1 MKKKMDVLVDLQ
13 FGSTGKGALA
23 GFLSTLNGYDA
34 VVSCN
39 MPNAGHT
46 AYCPFTGKKF
56 VHKVLPSGIF
66 SPELTVIAVGSGAVF
81 SIDRLEEEWANIAAH
96 FGKEFMA
103 DVTLVIHEAAG
114 ILLPEHRE
122 KEQATL
128 SRISSTM
135 QGSAEAL
142 ISKIRREE
150 GAIAKH
156 NIIQITERM
165 NRHGKCVVVP
175 QREWLEIMGNKKNIL
190 VEGSQGYSLSISAG
204 FYPFCTSRD
213 CTPARVIADCS
224 LPVAWLRDT
233 YGCCRVHPI
242 RVGNTSDGYSG
253 DWYPDQTE
261 IHFSD
266 LGVPDETTTVTGRVR
281 RIATFSFQQ
290 IAEAMLM
297 AQPTAVF
304 LNFANYDKTAA
315 EVARLKINSAA
326 DFIGCEGVKFMGFGP
341 LPGDI
346 QQIDSMKGRGE

>member
-1 MKKKMDVLVDLQ
+1 MKKMDVLVDLQ

-23 GFLSTLNGYDA
+23 GYLSSRIGYEA

-39 MPNAGHT
+39 MPNAGHS
-46 AYCPFTGKKF
+46 AYCPISGKLF

-66 SPELTVIAVGSGAVF
+66 SAELSTIAVGPGAVF
-81 SIDRLEEEWANIAAH
+81 SIDRLEEEWKNVAEH
-96 FGKEFMA
+96 FGPEHMSE
-103 DVTLVIHEAAG
+103 VTLVIHEAAG
-114 ILLPEHRE
+114 ILLPEHKA

-150 GAIAKH
+150 GAIAKYKD
-156 NIIQITERM
+156 IEISERM
-165 NRHGKCVVVP
+165 NRHGQCIVVS
-175 QREWLEIMGNKKNIL
+175 QREWLEIMNSKESIL

-213 CTPARVIADCS
+213 CTPARVLADS
-224 LPVAWLRDT
+224 AMPLAWLRDT

-242 RVGNTSDGYSG
+242 RVGNTPDGYSG
-253 DWYPDQTE
+253 DWYPDQEE

-266 LGVPDETTTVTGRVR
+266 LGVADELTTVTQRVR
-281 RIATFSFQQ
+281 RIATFSYQQ
-290 IAEAMLM
+290 IYEAMLM

-304 LNFANYDKTAA
+304 LNFANYSVPAA
-315 EVARLKINSAA
+315 KQAELMINSAA
-326 DFIGCEGVKFMGFGP
+326 SMIGCSGVRLIGYGP
-341 LPGDI
+341 MSEDI
-346 QQIDSMKGRGE
+346 CMLADVEEVM